1 MLLITAGMLYW
12 GVFIGLIG
20 MGFLMVGKKRADA
33 PAIITGI
40 ILVAYPY
47 FIGSLGWNIAVGCLV
62 VGAYVVLKKV
72 VRI

>member
-1 MLLITAGMLYW
+1 MLLISVGMLYW

-20 MGFLMVGKKRADA
+20 MGFLMVGKKRSDA
-33 PAIITGI
+33 LAIMTGM

-47 FIGSLGWNIAVGCLV
+47 FIGSLAWNIAVGVLV
-62 VGAYVVLKKV
+62 VGLYAFLKKV